1 MPPSGGVSDEIVGP
15 TGPNAPRD
23 CYPPLP
29 IELRWTTLA
38 AAGDD
43 GSVRILFARSDL
55 RNRKV
60 ERQMRAA
67 LINGRNNRWARWS
80 ILTMRDRSVT
90 QCHNFPAP

>member
-29 IELRWTTLA
+29 IERRWTTLA

-43 GSVRILFARSDL
+43 GSVRILFARSKL

-60 ERQMRAA
+60 ERHDARRADQRA
-67 LINGRNNRWARWS
+67 QQPMGNMVDIDYA
-80 ILTMRDRSVT
+80 
-90 QCHNFPAP
+90 